1 MDLLSEDKPYV
12 LDLSVN
18 KTASEIIHDL
28 SSRLESPF
36 AKGQKIFL
44 MLGNV
49 DLNQSQ
55 LLSIKSL
62 IGAVQSSLSYIKTGS
77 AQTELAGLNMGIIV
91 EKIPQDEVFEV
102 LEEEVEKVIK
112 EPEESKE
119 PAQKDELSFQP
130 MSEILSPVDDLFK
143 PIEPLT
149 RLEEANVLPNA
160 QEILKKEEEE
170 IKPFG
175 YSAEEIKD
183 ETDYFVEENE
193 NVVIVAD
200 PTQTMYVRQT
210 LRSGQIINYD
220 GHVIVVGNCHPGSE
234 IKATGDITVWGILGG
249 IAHAGCMG
257 NMNARIRALK
267 MNAIQLRISDCY
279 ARRPDSS
286 NIPYAEKTDT
296 FTPEEAR
303 IINNE
308 IMIFKMNNRELKE
321 QI

>member
-1 MDLLSEDKPYV
+1 MDLLNEDKPYV

-62 IGAVQSSLSYIKTGS
+62 IGSVQSSLSYIKTGS

-102 LEEEVEKVIK
+102 LEEEVKKVVK
-112 EPEESKE
+112 EPEEKNEKE
-119 PAQKDELSFQP
+119 ELTFQP
-130 MSEILSPVDDLFK
+130 MRDILSPVDNLFK

-160 QEILKKEEEE
+160 QEILNKEDEDE

-183 ETDYFVEENE
+183 DTDYFVEENE

-200 PTQTMYVRQT
+200 PTKTMYVRQT

-220 GHVIVVGNCHPGSE
+220 GHVIVIGNCHPGSE

-257 NMNARIRALK
+257 NVNARIRALK

-286 NIPYAEKTDT
+286 NIPYAERTDT

-303 IINNE
+303 IVNNE
-308 IMIFKMNNRELKE
+308 IVIFKMNNRELKE